1 MEFVLTSGSPEETTQ
16 LGVSLAALLEP
27 GDVIV
32 LSGDLGAGK
41 TCFTQ
46 GLAEG
51 LGCVAHVTSPTFV
64 LLHQLEGRLTLYH
77 FDLYR
82 IESAREF
89 ADLGF
94 DDILYG
100 DGVSV
105 IEWGDKFPGE
115 LPDVGLE
122 LVFHFEGD
130 TSRRIQARASGERWE
145 RVADEWSGRRGS
157 QTERGSS
164 C

>member
-1 MEFVLTSGSPEETTQ
+1 MNFVLTSDSPEATRR
-16 LGVSLAALLEP
+16 LGASLAPLLAR

-32 LSGDLGAGK
+32 LAGDLGAGK

-51 LGCVAHVTSPTFV
+51 LGCAAHVTSPTFV
-64 LLHQLEGRLTLYH
+64 ILHQLEGRLPLYH

-82 IESAREF
+82 IETDREF
-89 ADLGF
+89 ADLAF
-94 DDILYG
+94 EEILYG

-105 IEWGDKFPGE
+105 LEWGDRFAGE
-115 LPDVGLE
+115 LPADRLE
-122 LVFHFEGD
+122 LAFHFDGD
-130 TSRRIQARASGERWE
+130 TARTIEVAALGGRWE
-145 RVADEWSGRRGS
+145 GTS
-157 QTERGSS
+157 QKWRAQ